1 MFIDDQNGWT
11 EILTRVKFKVARHL
25 RNIILFEMK
34 HYSQIKV
41 LRSTYLLR
49 DCCGISIIHVLATT
63 GRGGWGGTS
72 SAVFN
77 VSKETLGNVFCTVID
92 WASSTTIRIS
102 CIPVTFPN
110 LFSRKTVY

>member
-34 HYSQIKV
+34 DYSQIKF

-63 GRGGWGGTS
+63 GRGG
-72 SAVFN
+72 AIAPQF
-77 VSKETLGNVFCTVID
+77 LI
-92 WASSTTIRIS
+92 
-102 CIPVTFPN
+102 FPKN
-110 LFSRKTVY
+110 LLAQYFVQ